1 MTNTAISTASQKP
14 LSELYALWDK
24 LGDVPTDEN
33 KDSVQVLDEPFLHFG
48 VGTPCEDVWHWFE
61 AQHPAFIAGE
71 VMQGIR
77 KSEVQH

>member
-1 MTNTAISTASQKP
+1 MASIETSTTVRKS

-24 LGDVPTDEN
+24 LGDVPTNHDTN
-33 KDSVQVLDEPFLHFG
+33 SVQVLDEPFLHFG

-61 AQHPAFIAGE
+61 AQNPEFIVGD

-77 KSEVQH
+77 KTEVQH